1 MRPSRRTL
9 TVVAAVAGCFVLVM
23 GVLLALGGGIGRH
36 DDPLQTDALV
46 AMNDQLRQSPGD
58 AELRERIRE
67 TDLTLRTQ
75 FFQRQRAVDFGAWLL
90 LIGSIVAVG
99 AAKLAQ
105 PARRSTV
112 QPSPPSSGELSRTAG
127 RSRQAVAV
135 VAVLIAAGGAL
146 LVVAIDAPTPWPTD
160 DANSDAVSADLP
172 ETPID
177 PSVVAANWPAFRGPG
192 GLGLAPD
199 RQPPTQWDAAEG
211 LNVLWATPIELPG
224 HSSPVVLG
232 DRIFVTVADKAK
244 RAVLCFSL
252 VDGKKLWET
261 PVNLPES
268 ANAAPP
274 QIMEDTGY
282 AAPSPATDGYRV
294 YAIFANGD
302 LVALDF
308 DGNKV
313 WHKAYGTPS
322 DMYGHSTSLIC
333 HRNRV
338 IVQMDQADEDRADTL
353 TCFDGPTGN
362 VVWEAQRT
370 IIGSWASLCLA
381 EAAGRQQL
389 ITIAD
394 PWAIAYDP
402 SDGTELWRCKGF
414 HGDVASS
421 PTLAGDLALL
431 IAPSEQLLAVR
442 ADASGEVTDAQ
453 IAWRA
458 EQQVPD
464 VTSPVA
470 DEQHVYTL
478 TTFGELVARRLGD
491 GETVWQREIDAD
503 FRASPVLAGGH
514 LYLFDNKGRG
524 YVIDPADGR
533 GIGGGPTGAPIAAT
547 PAFVDQRIIVRT
559 ERNLICIGAGE
570 R

>member
-1 MRPSRRTL
+1 MPPRRTL
-9 TVVAAVAGCFVLVM
+9 MAIAAIAGCFVLAM
-23 GVLLALGGGIGRH
+23 GVLLLLRAGIGRY

-46 AMNDQLRQSPGD
+46 AMSDQLRQSPGD
-58 AELRERIRE
+58 TELRQRIRE
-67 TDLTLRTQ
+67 TDLALRTQ

-105 PARRSTV
+105 SPARSEV
-112 QPSPPSSGELSRTAG
+112 QPTPPATGEMTRSAG

-135 VAVLIAAGGAL
+135 MAGLIAVGGAL
-146 LVVAIDAPTPWPTD
+146 LVVVIDAPTPWPTD
-160 DANSDAVSADLP
+160 DADSQASSSPVA
-172 ETPID
+172 ETPFD
-177 PSVVAANWPAFRGPG
+177 PATVAANWPAFRGPG

-199 RQPPTQWDAAEG
+199 RQPPTEWNAGES
-211 LNVLWATPIELPG
+211 LNVHWTTPIELPG
-224 HSSPVVLG
+224 HSSPVVWG
-232 DRIFVTVADKAK
+232 DRVFITAADESR
-244 RAVLCFSL
+244 RAVFCFSL
-252 VDGKKLWET
+252 VDGKKLWEA

-268 ANAAPP
+268 AGAEPP

-308 DGNKV
+308 DGNPV

-338 IVQMDQADEDRADTL
+338 IVQMDQADDDRADTL

-362 VVWEAQRT
+362 VVWEVQRT
-370 IIGSWASLCLA
+370 ITGSWASLCLA

-402 SDGTELWRCKGF
+402 TDGAELWRREGF
-414 HGDVASS
+414 HGDIASS

-431 IAPSEQLLAVR
+431 IVPSDQLVAVQ
-442 ADASGEVTDAQ
+442 AGAAGEVTDAQ

-458 EQQVPD
+458 EGQVPD

-470 DEQHVYTL
+470 NDQHVYTL
-478 TTFGELVARRLGD
+478 TTFGELVARRLTD
-491 GETVWQREIDAD
+491 GQTVWQKEIDAS

-524 YVIDPADGR
+524 YVIDPADGSR
-533 GIGGGPTGAPIAAT
+533 IGGGPTGAPVAAT
-547 PAFVDQRIIVRT
+547 PAFVGRRIIVRT
-559 ERNLICIGAGE
+559 ERNLICIGAE
-570 R
+570 RP